1 MVFPAPDIVL
11 FLDLN
16 SEEQKRRGGFGEERY
31 EVSSFQE
38 NVRTK
43 FLELIHTMKTIN
55 WMIVD
60 ANQTMDTVFTQLM
73 DHIERA
79 IEECESK
86 PVSEIF
92 LVYFN
97 ITNIMLKLILLLIAF
112 LCIGATEIEEA
123 DQQWLQTSEDVM
135 QIAEV
140 GSLLRVAE
148 IPVRN

>member
-1 MVFPAPDIVL
+1 
-11 FLDLN
+11 
-16 SEEQKRRGGFGEERY
+16 
-31 EVSSFQE
+31 
-38 NVRTK
+38 
-43 FLELIHTMKTIN
+43 MKTIN